1 MAQTFIW
8 KWSNGVT
15 TEVPLS
21 DQTYFDCSF
30 TQPDSDMQQSVAS
43 IVLHSGDGE
52 NLNEQEQYILSASG
66 TIDGIIGYSTLI
78 RDQWDAIENDCHH
91 WNNWFRYCSNKPRFC
106 NMTENQLES
115 AEDRWR
121 ALVTSQVNS
130 KANLLN
136 RLQEIRDQIGYD
148 HQQGIDQATLDQ
160 MIAETNNLISITAYN
175 NESRELDVAS
185 RKSKELFAPIM
196 IGVILLGMG
205 FYLLKK

>member
-8 KWSNGVT
+8 NWSNGVT
-15 TEVPLS
+15 TVVPLS

-91 WNNWFRYCSNKPRFC
+91 WNNWFRYCKNK
-106 NMTENQLES
+106 T
-115 AEDRWR
+115 
-121 ALVTSQVNS
+121 
-130 KANLLN
+130 
-136 RLQEIRDQIGYD
+136 II
-148 HQQGIDQATLDQ
+148 
-160 MIAETNNLISITAYN
+160 
-175 NESRELDVAS
+175 
-185 RKSKELFAPIM
+185 KS
-196 IGVILLGMG
+196 
-205 FYLLKK
+205 Y